1 MPSRSQLPESS
12 PPPEPVNILLVEDN
26 PADVEL
32 TLEAFEQSG
41 VEHSLHVT
49 TNGVDAL
56 RFLRREGEFAD
67 APRPAMVLLD
77 LNLPRKGGRE
87 VLMELKS
94 DASLK
99 TIPVVVLSSSG
110 AVDDVLSS
118 YGLHAN
124 SYIQKPANFSRFLDV
139 VKALDAFWFRVA
151 SLPYPA

>member
-1 MPSRSQLPESS
+1 MPSRSQLHGA
-12 PPPEPVNILLVEDN
+12 VDILLVEDN

-41 VEHSLHVT
+41 VAHSLHVT
-49 TNGVDAL
+49 SNGVDAM
-56 RFLRREGEFAD
+56 RFLRREGEYAD

-87 VLMELKS
+87 VLSEIKKDAELR
-94 DASLK
+94 
-99 TIPVVVLSSSG
+99 TIPVVVLSSS
-110 AVDDVLSS
+110 AAIEDVLAS

-124 SYIQKPANFSRFLDV
+124 SYIQKPTNFSRFLDV

-151 SLPYPA
+151 SLPHPAL

>member
-1 MPSRSQLPESS
+1 MPSRSVLQ
-12 PPPEPVNILLVEDN
+12 EPVDILLVEDN

-41 VEHSLHVT
+41 VEHRLHVA
-49 TNGVDAL
+49 TNGVDAI
-56 RFLRREGEFAD
+56 RFLRREGEFAN

-87 VLMELKS
+87 VLSEIKK

-110 AVDDVLSS
+110 ALDDVLSS

-139 VKALDAFWFRVA
+139 VKALDTFWFQVA
-151 SLPYPA
+151 SLPHPAA

>member
-1 MPSRSQLPESS
+1 MPSRSDLT
-12 PPPEPVNILLVEDN
+12 EPVNILLVEDN

-41 VEHSLHVT
+41 MEHSLHVA

-56 RFLRREGEFAD
+56 RFLRREGEFAN

-87 VLMELKS
+87 VLAEIKK
-94 DASLK
+94 DAGLK
-99 TIPVVVLSSSG
+99 TIPVVVLSSS
-110 AVDDVLSS
+110 AALDDVVSS

-139 VKALDAFWFRVA
+139 VKALDAFWFQVA
-151 SLPYPA
+151 SLPQPT

>member
-1 MPSRSQLPESS
+1 MPIRSTTRES
-12 PPPEPVNILLVEDN
+12 VDILLVEDN

-32 TLEAFEQSG
+32 TLEAFAQSG
-41 VEHSLHVT
+41 VEHSVHVA

-87 VLMELKS
+87 VLSEMKK
-94 DASLK
+94 DASLR

-110 AVDDVLSS
+110 ASDDVLSS

-124 SYIQKPANFSRFLDV
+124 SYIQKPVNFTRFLDV
-139 VKALDAFWFRVA
+139 VKALDAFWFGVA
-151 SLPYPA
+151 SLPHPA

>member
-1 MPSRSQLPESS
+1 MPTRSHRS
-12 PPPEPVNILLVEDN
+12 EPVNILLVEDN

-41 VEHSLHVT
+41 VAHSLHVA

-56 RFLRREGEFAD
+56 RFLRREDEFAD

-87 VLMELKS
+87 VLSEMKK
-94 DASLK
+94 DASLRS
-99 TIPVVVLSSSG
+99 IPVVVLSSSG
-110 AVDDVLSS
+110 ASDDVLSS

-124 SYIQKPANFSRFLDV
+124 SYIQKPANFTRFLDV
-139 VKALDAFWFRVA
+139 VKALDAFWFGVA
-151 SLPYPA
+151 SLPHPV

>member
-1 MPSRSQLPESS
+1 MLSRSHLQG
-12 PPPEPVNILLVEDN
+12 PVDILLVEDN

-49 TNGVDAL
+49 TNGVDAI

-87 VLMELKS
+87 VLSEIKK

-110 AVDDVLSS
+110 ALDDVLSS

-139 VKALDAFWFRVA
+139 VKALDAFWFQVA
-151 SLPYPA
+151 SLPHPA